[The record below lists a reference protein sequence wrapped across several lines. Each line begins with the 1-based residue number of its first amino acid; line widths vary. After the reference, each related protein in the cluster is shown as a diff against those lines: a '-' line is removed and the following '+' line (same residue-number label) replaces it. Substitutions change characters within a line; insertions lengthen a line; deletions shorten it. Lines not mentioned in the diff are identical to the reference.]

1 MIYKDIDNKEPVVA
15 ILERMLKLAGPDK
28 QPLIERELRA
38 MRAGIRSE
46 REATCLLDS
55 WLRNATRTAVIHDL
69 RLDSR
74 SGHVAQ
80 IDHVLIH
87 RTRRFYIL
95 DTKCFAQDVRI
106 LDDGSYLRWNADA
119 RRFEPAPSP
128 LAQCEHNA
136 RVLRR
141 ALAHLGLQDVAID
154 ALVLVAPTARI
165 ERPRRFDTSALMKAD
180 VFLDRL
186 HGLSEGPGRRACAH
200 GRTAAHGPVR
210 FHRRHRQAPR
220 RAAPAVDRRHHGA
233 LRSRQGAQA
242 AGRHA
247 RIGSRLGVCL
257 GSYRPASAGPCP
269 GQQPG
274 QHPRRGASIGLTRP
288 PGAVEPAFSAQPTAC
303 ARRSVRSGRSR
314 D

>member
-186 HGLSEGPGRRACAH
+186 HGLSEGPAARLRPWADCCARACTIPSATSPSASPGCTGRRPP
-200 GRTAAHGPVR
+200 TPW
-210 FHRRHRQAPR
+210 
-220 RAAPAVDRRHHGA
+220 RASESA
-233 LRSRQGAQA
+233 GAQA